1 MIRPARRPAAV
12 VACLLVPVLLL
23 AACAVPPKNQVAL
36 EDVGKS
42 GGGAGGG
49 TAAASGAPDGFE
61 DFYTQAVE
69 WSECGGFQCA
79 TVDAPLDWQD
89 PGAGTIEIAMKKL
102 PATTDEP
109 RGSLLVNPGGPGASG
124 IGLVESTST
133 FGFRLRAEYDIVGFD
148 PRGVG
153 QSTPVTCVDDE
164 AKDEF
169 LTTDYPDT
177 DEGIAQQIEA
187 IRQWGQACAENTG
200 ELLGNVDTQSAA
212 RDMDMLR
219 AALGDEKLNYLG
231 YSYGT
236 QLGATY
242 AGLFPGNAGRLVLDG
257 AIDITLTS
265 DEVAAE
271 QAVGFENALRA
282 YVEDCIAGPECPLG
296 DTVDVGLQQI
306 RSMVND
312 AAAHPIATSSGRVVT
327 KKLAFYGVAMPLY
340 NEANWSYLT
349 TALQEIFWEGRGDTL
364 LLLADNYNDR
374 NPDGSFNSNSEEA
387 FRAIN
392 CADGRATEDL
402 EEMKKLAAEIVEDA
416 PTLGESFGFSGV
428 DCADWPYP
436 AVKQDFDIHAKGAA
450 PIMVI
455 GTTND
460 PATPYRWSEAL
471 ADTLDSGFLVTYQ
484 GEGHTAYGR
493 SNECVNGAVEDYLV
507 NGSVPDGEL
516 TC

>member
-1 MIRPARRPAAV
+1 M
-12 VACLLVPVLLL
+12 
-23 AACAVPPKNQVAL
+23 PPKNQVAL
-36 EDVGKS
+36 EDVGKAQDGS
-42 GGGAGGG
+42 GGAF
-49 TAAASGAPDGFE
+49 AAAAGAPDEFK
-61 DFYTQAVE
+61 DFYTQVIE
-69 WSECGGFQCA
+69 WRECGGFECA
-79 TVDAPLDWQD
+79 TADAPLDWHD
-89 PGAGTIEIAMKKL
+89 PSAGSIEIAMKKL
-102 PATTDEP
+102 PATAADP
-109 RGSLLVNPGGPGASG
+109 QGSLLVNPGGPGGSG
-124 IGLVESTST
+124 IGLVESTSN
-133 FGFRLRAEYDIVGFD
+133 FGFRLRADFDIVGFD

-177 DEGIAQQIEA
+177 DDGIAQRIEA
-187 IRQWGQACAENTG
+187 IREWGQACAENTG

-219 AALGDEKLNYLG
+219 SVLGDEKLNYLG

-242 AGLFPGNAGRLVLDG
+242 AGLFPGRTGRLVLDG
-257 AIDITLTS
+257 AIDITLSS

-282 YVEDCIAGPECPLG
+282 YVKDCIDGPECPLG
-296 DTVDVGLQQI
+296 ASVDVGLKQI
-306 RSMVND
+306 RAMVND
-312 AAAHPIATSSGRVVT
+312 AAVHPIATSSGREVT
-327 KKLAFYGVAMPLY
+327 KSLAFYGVAMPLY

-349 TALQEIFWEGRGDTL
+349 TALQEIFWEGKGDTL

-374 NPDGSFNSNSEEA
+374 NPDGSFGSNSEEA

-402 EEMKKLAAEIVEDA
+402 DEMKKLAAEIVAEA
-416 PTLGESFGFSGV
+416 PTLGESFGYSGV
-428 DCADWPYP
+428 ECADWPYP
-436 AVKQDFDIHAKGAA
+436 AAEQEFDVDAEGAA

-471 ADTLDSGFLVTYQ
+471 AETLDSGFLVTYE
-484 GEGHTAYGR
+484 GEGHTAYSR
-493 SNECVNGAVEDYLV
+493 SNDCVNDAVEDYLV
-507 NGSVPDGEL
+507 DGAVPDEAL